1 MGTPAPHIVVT
12 TKFRLISDVIHTN
25 TLWIAVLAVV
35 VAYLLARLLR
45 SRKTEESVQ
54 GEQVKY
60 LIRSSETSAAEH
72 LGADAG
78 LVVKRYYFRNT
89 EAGTVPADP
98 SDFYDELF
106 IDLENPDSA
115 QKWQN
120 SIHVATP
127 RGLERMMEEEHWD
140 SVLGGEL
147 LIVRKYDLNTILNAA
162 VEHLQEIYE
171 VQVEILGREASSPP
185 TA

>member
-1 MGTPAPHIVVT
+1 M
-12 TKFRLISDVIHTN
+12 ISAN
-25 TLWIAVLAVV
+25 TLWIAILAVV
-35 VAYLLARLLR
+35 AAYLLARLLR
-45 SRKTEESVQ
+45 SRRTDDSAE

-60 LIRSSETSAAEH
+60 LIRSSESSAAEH
-72 LGADAG
+72 LGASAG

-89 EAGTVPADP
+89 EPAAGPSDT

-106 IDLENPDSA
+106 IDLEDADSA

-127 RGLERMMEEEHWD
+127 RGLDRKMAEEHWD
-140 SVLGGEL
+140 SVIGGEL
-147 LIVRKYDLNTILNAA
+147 LIVRKYDLTTILDAA

-171 VQVEILGREASSPP
+171 VQVELLGRGASSPP
-185 TA
+185 EA

>member
-1 MGTPAPHIVVT
+1 MSVKSSDCRSSFNVIPA
-12 TKFRLISDVIHTN
+12 N
-25 TLWIAVLAVV
+25 TLWIAILAVV

-45 SRKTEESVQ
+45 SRRTDDNVK
-54 GEQVKY
+54 GEQVQY
-60 LIRSSETSAAEH
+60 LIRSSDSSAAEH
-72 LGADAG
+72 LGASAG

-89 EAGTVPADP
+89 EAEAGPADP
-98 SDFYDELF
+98 ADFYDELF
-106 IDLENPDSA
+106 VDLEDTDSA

-127 RGLERMMEEEHWD
+127 RGLDRMMAEEHWD
-140 SVLGGEL
+140 SVIGGEL

-171 VQVEILGREASSPP
+171 VQVELLGRGASSPP
-185 TA
+185 EA